1 MVLWLIARPA
11 LRRLRCG
18 GVRSRRAAF
27 SFPKAH
33 SLQFHL
39 VFRFK
44 NTKIDVQL
52 PLDTRTTPMTVTT
65 AYEKLMADG
74 HSVGSGEIRTWC
86 KTWSKAP
93 AET

>member
-1 MVLWLIARPA
+1 MVLWLIARSA
-11 LRRLRCG
+11 LRRLRYG
-18 GVRSRRAAF
+18 GVRSRRAGF
-27 SFPKAH
+27 SFSKTHP
-33 SLQFHL
+33 LQFHL

-44 NTKIDVQL
+44 NSKIDAQL
-52 PLDTRTTPMTVTT
+52 PLDTRTTPMTLTP